1 MATTA
6 DLYTTAGDKSGSV
19 TLPEALLAERVHEHA
34 IWETVKNYQ
43 ANQRQGTHKTKT
55 RHEVSGQKSKLFR
68 QKGTGRARAGSATSG
83 TRVGGGRIHG
93 PRPRDYSYR
102 LPVQVRRLA
111 LRSALTD
118 RAASQSLLVIEDLRL
133 EAPKT
138 RTLGQL
144 LERMGLADRKVL
156 FVSPATDRN
165 LVLSCRNLPKAAV
178 SHAGELNAY
187 QVMQSEAVVFTRG
200 GLAALEEVLA
210 R

>member
-1 MATTA
+1 MSTVA
-6 DLYTTAGDKSGSV
+6 LYDASGEKKGSLE
-19 TLPEALLAERVHEHA
+19 LPESLTAARVHEHA
-34 IWETVKNYQ
+34 MWEAVKGYL

-102 LPVQVRRLA
+102 VPVQVRRLA

-118 RAASQSLLVIEDLRL
+118 RATNAALLVVDDLHF

-138 RTLGQL
+138 RQVAALLAKLG
-144 LERMGLADRKVL
+144 LEDRKVL
-156 FVSPATDRN
+156 LVSQQADRN
-165 LVLSCRNLPKAAV
+165 LVLSCRNLHQAV
-178 SHAGELNAY
+178 VSNAGELNAY
-187 QVMQSEAVVFTRG
+187 QVLQSDAVVFTRG
-200 GLAALEEVLA
+200 GLDALGEVLA
-210 R
+210 G

>member
-6 DLYTTAGDKSGSV
+6 DLYSAAGDKSGSV
-19 TLPEALLAERVHEHA
+19 PLPEALLAERVHEHA
-34 IWETVKNYQ
+34 IWETVKNHL
-43 ANQRQGTHKTKT
+43 ANQRQGTHKTRT
-55 RHEVSGQKSKLFR
+55 RHEVSGQKSKLYR

-102 LPVQVRRLA
+102 VPAQVRRLA
-111 LRSALTD
+111 LRSALAD

-133 EAPKT
+133 EAPRT
-138 RTLGQL
+138 RTLAQVL
-144 LERMGLADRKVL
+144 ARMGLAGRKVL
-156 FVSPATDRN
+156 FVSRDADPN
-165 LVLSCRNLPKAAV
+165 LVLSCRNLPQADV
-178 SHAGELNAY
+178 THAGELNAY
-187 QVMQSEAVVFTRG
+187 RVLQSETVVLTRG